1 MTTEIRDKGIWS
13 DQAKIPRSR
22 SAGRDDTAVWDPPIR
37 WAVVPL
43 FVLDAACVLLSMFVA
58 YQFRFRLLEYNAP
71 LSRAFYVRLALIGTP
86 VWILIF
92 GLHRLY
98 DPDELFGGVKEY
110 ARIFNACTIGLMS
123 LVLYSF
129 LTRRTEQE
137 ISRGWLASMWVLSVA
152 SVAWSRFGYRR
163 IIYRLRER
171 GYFTRRVLIIG
182 ANEEGQALADQLR
195 AWPRS
200 GVEVVGFAHPGEPHD
215 DPPREF
221 PVLEELDRLETWIEH
236 LSIEELIVVPTA
248 LRRQELLDLYRDWGI
263 DKRVRIRLSSG
274 LYELFTTGIQV
285 NHIGFVPLVSLNR
298 TRITGVDALMK
309 TALDYVGAFVGI
321 LLLTPVFLAI
331 SILIRLT
338 SPGPVF
344 HRRRVIGLHGREF
357 DAYKFRTMILNA
369 NAYLDAH
376 PDLKKEWEET
386 GKIQDDPRVT
396 GVGRWLR
403 SYSLDELPQLFNVLK
418 GEMSLV
424 GPRMITPEELDHF
437 GHWRHNLL
445 TVKPGLTG
453 LWQVS
458 GRADLGY
465 RERVHL
471 DMSYIR
477 NYTIWLD
484 LRLLFDTVRAVISK
498 QGAY

>member
-1 MTTEIRDKGIWS
+1 MTTEVGDKGIWS
-13 DQAKIPRSR
+13 DRADAVSSQTVA
-22 SAGRDDTAVWDPPIR
+22 RDETTVWDPPIE
-37 WAVVPL
+37 WAVTPL
-43 FVLDAACVLLSMFVA
+43 MLLDAVCILLSMFGA
-58 YQFRFRLLEYNAP
+58 YLLRFRMLDYGAP
-71 LSRAFYVRLALIGTP
+71 LFQGFYVRLALIGTP

-92 GLHRLY
+92 GLYGLY
-98 DPDELFGGVKEY
+98 DPDQLFGGVKEY
-110 ARIFNACTIGLMS
+110 ARVFNACTIGLMGF
-123 LVLYSF
+123 VLYSF
-129 LTRRTEQE
+129 LTRRTEPE
-137 ISRGWLASMWVLSVA
+137 ISRGWLASMWFLSVV

-163 IIYRLRER
+163 VIYRLRER
-171 GYFTRRVLIIG
+171 GYFTRRVLIVG
-182 ANEEGQALADQLR
+182 ANEEGRALAEQLK

-200 GVEVVGFAHPGEPHD
+200 GVEVVGFAHPGEPD
-215 DPPREF
+215 ESPSGGF
-221 PVLEELDRLETWIEH
+221 PLLKEPERLGSWIEH
-236 LSIEELIVVPTA
+236 LNVEELIVVPTA
-248 LRRQELLDLYRDWGI
+248 LRRQELLDLYRDWGT

-285 NHIGFVPLVSLNR
+285 NQIGFVPLVSLNR
-298 TRITGVDALMK
+298 TRITGADALLK
-309 TALDYVGAFVGI
+309 ATLDYVGAFVGI
-321 LLLTPVFLAI
+321 VLLAPVLLGI
-331 SILIRLT
+331 GTVVLLT
-338 SPGPVF
+338 SPGPAI

-357 DAYKFRTMILNA
+357 DAYKFRTMISDA
-369 NAYLDAH
+369 DAYLEAH
-376 PDLKKEWEET
+376 PDLKQEWEET

-396 GVGRWLR
+396 SVGRWLR

-465 RERVHL
+465 EERVHL
-471 DMSYIR
+471 DMTYIR

-484 LRLLFDTVRAVISK
+484 LRLLFNTIWAVVSR